1 MPKLGS
7 AGTIHVSIV
16 KRKRKDGSL
25 YVQEVKSQYD
35 PKTKNSRVISSKTLG
50 ILPPGE
56 TDISKVV
63 PSDNRPFVVA
73 KRQAQAMADKTS
85 TIADNRKQLQVVY
98 PLDIVM
104 VVILLAGLAGYSSC
118 RQVAE
123 YWNLHRSVFAHW
135 FPHFPDRPISDDTVR
150 SVIKIVGRTNVND
163 FIEHF
168 TAPLLETFKL
178 RVLAMDGQAVR
189 AASSQEHPLHSRYVL
204 NMYDTDNEL
213 CVQQVLIEEKQNEI
227 TQAVNLVKS
236 MDLRGAVVTC
246 DALNTQRKLA
256 QFLINT
262 KHCDYCFA
270 VKANQKELFT
280 QVAGWFKTARGQVMA
295 KSVFSEDDGHGRLEE
310 RETYVLPAA
319 LMKEF
324 HQDVLDKWEGLE
336 DGSIIMARTKR
347 TFANEPEKNSDQ
359 TRYFITSL
367 QFDREYIAETMAR
380 VIRRH
385 WMVENG
391 LHWTLDV
398 TFGQDRTQCR
408 NADFLAGR
416 TAINKVILNL
426 MSKAQSEK
434 EVETG
439 RQAAYKPSMKVRFS
453 DPNAAMKLLAKLYRE
468 EGL

>member
-1 MPKLGS
+1 M
-7 AGTIHVSIV
+7 
-16 KRKRKDGSL
+16 
-25 YVQEVKSQYD
+25 
-35 PKTKNSRVISSKTLG
+35 ISSKTLG

-56 TDISKVV
+56 TDISKLV

-135 FPHFPDRPISDDTVR
+135 FPIFRTDRSLTIRFAASSKSSAAPTSTISLSTSR
-150 SVIKIVGRTNVND
+150 RRC
-163 FIEHF
+163 
-168 TAPLLETFKL
+168 LETFKL

-189 AASSQEHPLHSRYVL
+189 AASSQEHPLCSRYVL

-310 RETYVLPAA
+310 
-319 LMKEF
+319 
-324 HQDVLDKWEGLE
+324 
-336 DGSIIMARTKR
+336 
-347 TFANEPEKNSDQ
+347 EKP
-359 TRYFITSL
+359 TSCQRL
-367 QFDREYIAETMAR
+367 
-380 VIRRH
+380 
-385 WMVENG
+385 
-391 LHWTLDV
+391 
-398 TFGQDRTQCR
+398 
-408 NADFLAGR
+408 
-416 TAINKVILNL
+416 
-426 MSKAQSEK
+426 
-434 EVETG
+434 
-439 RQAAYKPSMKVRFS
+439 
-453 DPNAAMKLLAKLYRE
+453 
-468 EGL
+468 